1 MRIVYTVLSGDLA
14 GGQVICGKIMLAARA
29 AGHEVCLVSPSHG
42 VFTEMLESESAPIVQ
57 LPMARTF
64 HFHRAWQFARFL
76 RSWRADLVHSHAA
89 VTGTILA
96 RLGAKLVGVPL
107 INHVHI
113 ENKFSDVPWI
123 REVQVWLDNLTARL
137 ADEIVAISED
147 TRRSLIRQGICSRKL
162 RVIYNGVSVSEGVN
176 GTAAERARAVLGIEG
191 TGPVV
196 GTVARLCPVKGQRE
210 FVLAAKQIRNEFPSA
225 TFAII
230 GEDLEFGGNYRHEL
244 ERLTRKLGL
253 EGCVRFVGFRRA
265 AARLMHAFDV
275 FVLPSWI
282 EGLPVTIL
290 EAMAASRPVAATA
303 VGGVS
308 ELVLDGETGLLFDP
322 RDVQAL
328 AQAVEQLLRDPERA
342 RRMGTAGRRRVQLHF
357 SHSKMI
363 ERTLQLYNTLAHRR
377 P

>member
-1 MRIVYTVLSGDLA
+1 M
-14 GGQVICGKIMLAARA
+14 
-29 AGHEVCLVSPSHG
+29 
-42 VFTEMLESESAPIVQ
+42 
-57 LPMARTF
+57 
-64 HFHRAWQFARFL
+64 
-76 RSWRADLVHSHAA
+76 HSHAA

-363 ERTLQLYNTLAHRR
+363 ERTLQLYNTLAHRK